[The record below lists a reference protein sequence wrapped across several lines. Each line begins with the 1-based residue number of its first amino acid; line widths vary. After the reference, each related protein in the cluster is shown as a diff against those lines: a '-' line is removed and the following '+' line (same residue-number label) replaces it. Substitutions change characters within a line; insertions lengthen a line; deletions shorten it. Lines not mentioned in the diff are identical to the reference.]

1 MKAKVYSV
9 GYIKKFFEPN
19 VDIDFE
25 NELFGNK
32 EEALKLY
39 EVFKEEAKELIDGE
53 GEENIYKKIED
64 RDFNISDEF
73 NSYCVWSVSYTHLVY
88 KRQKKW

>member
-1 MKAKVYSV
+1 MKVKIYNV
-9 GYIKKFFEPN
+9 GYIKKFFEPD

-25 NELFGNK
+25 NEILGDK

-73 NSYCVWSVSYTHLVY
+73 NSYCVWFMV
-88 KRQKKW
+88 KKIDVRK